1 MVASTRNF
9 RATTVILWE
18 RYRFV
23 YRKVLLCW
31 SVCPQRSFLVGV
43 LGVKLFRRP
52 WRFPDSGSGD
62 GRECVFVH
70 VGNREPLL
78 RVSHCAPPSF
88 LHQLQ
93 MTECGIS
100 TVHIPDIRDFSKW
113 SSGIWEDSLCHLY
126 QQLHS
131 LRVNITSESI
141 KSHRKNTWIKLNRK
155 RGGGSFFKNIYI
167 FSLPKVVSIKVSWF
181 MDRKDFSV

>member
-1 MVASTRNF
+1 MGSQSWTRLNDWTTTKYRDQAVLSLLTCYASCHQIQQHLKKKKFAMVASTRNF

-31 SVCPQRSFLVGV
+31 FVCPQRSFLVGV

-52 WRFPDSGSGD
+52 WGFPDSRSGD

-78 RVSHCAPPSF
+78 CVSHCTPPSF
-88 LHQLQ
+88 
-93 MTECGIS
+93 IS
-100 TVHIPDIRDFSKW
+100 YRWLNAESAQSTFP
-113 SSGIWEDSLCHLY
+113 
-126 QQLHS
+126 
-131 LRVNITSESI
+131 TSETFPNGPRVFERTPCVICISNFI
-141 KSHRKNTWIKLNRK
+141 
-155 RGGGSFFKNIYI
+155 
-167 FSLPKVVSIKVSWF
+167 VSG
-181 MDRKDFSV
+181 